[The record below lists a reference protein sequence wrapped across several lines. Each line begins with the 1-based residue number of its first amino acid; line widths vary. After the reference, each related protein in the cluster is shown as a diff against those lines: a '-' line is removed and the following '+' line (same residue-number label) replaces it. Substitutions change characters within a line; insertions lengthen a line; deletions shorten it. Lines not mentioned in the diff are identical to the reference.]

1 MVTAEELVVAVRDEG
16 IGQTREN
23 LEGVE
28 QSMEETADA
37 ASDSAED
44 LGEFTSRIQGA
55 MSAAAAGVAIAA
67 GSLLSQVPIISELV
81 AGLGAV
87 FGALGL
93 QVDQLIRDLGAGGF
107 VDALFNVASAINNAE
122 GFAADLVGVLT
133 TLATIV
139 AGAAAGFAAYAVA
152 TLGWIGAA
160 SKFIGAAKAVGVAI
174 AGVISSIGAV
184 PAALAGAIAALV
196 AFGVAYLTNFR
207 GIRDKT
213 NAIIGRI
220 IDFVVGGI
228 TSFIETGLSK
238 LDSFVGNFVGFF
250 TGLAEK
256 VSTTTSDIANGI
268 ADWLTDLVAD
278 AKDFGA
284 QFVSGFLGALEGLSD
299 RMASLFEAAFNTVIK
314 TINTA
319 IDKLPDIVTS
329 KLNISQIDQL
339 DFAPVDASPGGGGTT
354 GTNGGG
360 GGSGLTGRVPT
371 GNGRRQ
377 AFEASVDLDGR
388 RVSED
393 TGRYRVDPS
402 RRRGL

>member
-1 MVTAEELVVAVRDEG
+1 VVTAEELVVAVRDEG

-67 GSLLSQVPIISELV
+67 GSLLSQVPVIGELV

-139 AGAAAGFAAYAVA
+139 AGAAAGFAAYAVK

-220 IDFVVGGI
+220 TDFVVGGI
-228 TSFIETGLSK
+228 TSFISTGLSK
-238 LDSFVGNFVGFF
+238 LDTFVGDFVGFF
-250 TGLAEK
+250 ADLADK
-256 VSTTTSDIANGI
+256 VSTATSDIASDI
-268 ADWLTDLVAD
+268 ADWLTDLVSD

-284 QFVSGFLGALEGLSD
+284 QFVSGFLSALEGLSD
-299 RMASLFEAAFNTVIK
+299 RMASFFEAAFNTVIK

-319 IDKLPDIVTS
+319 IETLPDVITS
-329 KLNISQIDQL
+329 KLDIEQIDRL
-339 DFAPVDASPGGGGTT
+339 DFAPVDASPGGSGTT
-354 GTNGGG
+354 TGGNGTGR
-360 GGSGLTGRVPT
+360 TGRVPT
-371 GNGRRQ
+371 GPGRRR
-377 AFEASVDLDGR
+377 AFEASVNLDGR
-388 RVSED
+388 DVSED
-393 TGRYRVDPS
+393 TGRYRVDPA